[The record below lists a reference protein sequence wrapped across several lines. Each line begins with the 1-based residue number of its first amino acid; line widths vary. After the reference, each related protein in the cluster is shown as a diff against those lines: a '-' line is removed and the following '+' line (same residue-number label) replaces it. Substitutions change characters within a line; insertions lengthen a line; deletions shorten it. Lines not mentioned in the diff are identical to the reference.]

1 MRFKRLKWCFSLLV
15 LVVALIFV
23 FINTSPSILYPSEST
38 CGCRILNFTYE
49 QIIKKSDFHFHN
61 CRKSFVHHSKFHYE
75 KHLLTVN
82 CPLTHSLSITLS
94 PNYITGRTR
103 GNRTQTSVDQLIK
116 RSPNAVQLHS
126 RQADLN
132 NLLKKIRTK
141 DIIEVLILEDELF
154 TVACDNQEQ
163 LFIQTI
169 IKSEVESKLPRKRSN
184 LPPVILLE
192 FDSLSRLHFYRKLP
206 ETANFIWNNLSRL
219 ADRYTVLD
227 YHRYHTLGRNTDP
240 NIRVIFCASGKYGW
254 GKNRA
259 WLKTWWWRW
268 CRKDYYI
275 FNVFKRN
282 GYVTSLAVNVCQDLI
297 LDYVGK
303 SDDFHVDYE
312 SVTWACHKE
321 YDLDGQWDDSFGP
334 YGHNPRCIDGKY
346 VHTYLLDYI
355 KNFVEKHDRKP
366 FPYIQFASFTE
377 GHERTMEIVG
387 LMDRELTRLLEYL
400 TSSKLKQP
408 PIIFLFGD
416 HGLHYGPT
424 FDQTI
429 AGKME
434 ARLPAFIPIIPNQY
448 LTSSSKQVLIENQ
461 DHFVTHRDFYWTL
474 FNIATNQSDKP
485 LATDDIRRTSLFNR
499 ISTKRDCIT
508 EGIPKS
514 LCACSD
520 DGIHFNPEL
529 LLAKVD

>member
-1 MRFKRLKWCFSLLV
+1 M
-15 LVVALIFV
+15 A
-23 FINTSPSILYPSEST
+23 
-38 CGCRILNFTYE
+38 
-49 QIIKKSDFHFHN
+49 
-61 CRKSFVHHSKFHYE
+61 
-75 KHLLTVN
+75 
-82 CPLTHSLSITLS
+82 
-94 PNYITGRTR
+94 GRTR
-103 GNRTQTSVDQLIK
+103 GNRTQTNVDQLIK

-141 DIIEVLILEDELF
+141 DIIEVLILEDEFF
-154 TVACDNQEQ
+154 TVERDNQEQ

-169 IKSEVESKLPRKRSN
+169 VKSEVESKLPRKRSN
-184 LPPVILLE
+184 LPPVILFE

-206 ETANFIWNNLSRL
+206 ETANFIWKNLSRL
-219 ADRYTVLD
+219 ADKYAILD
-227 YHRYHTLGRNTDP
+227 YHKYHTLGRNTDP
-240 NIRVIFCASGKYGW
+240 NIRAIFCASGKYGW
-254 GKNRA
+254 GKNRS
-259 WLKTWWWRW
+259 WLKTLWWRW

-297 LDYVGK
+297 LDYAGK

-334 YGHNPRCIDGKY
+334 YGYNPRCIDGK
-346 VHTYLLDYI
+346 
-355 KNFVEKHDRKP
+355 
-366 FPYIQFASFTE
+366 
-377 GHERTMEIVG
+377 
-387 LMDRELTRLLEYL
+387 LLEYL

-448 LTSSSKQVLIENQ
+448 LIVSSKEVLIENQ
-461 DHFVTHRDFYWTL
+461 DRFVTHRDFYWTL

-508 EGIPKS
+508 EGIPKY

-529 LLAKVD
+529 LLAKLD